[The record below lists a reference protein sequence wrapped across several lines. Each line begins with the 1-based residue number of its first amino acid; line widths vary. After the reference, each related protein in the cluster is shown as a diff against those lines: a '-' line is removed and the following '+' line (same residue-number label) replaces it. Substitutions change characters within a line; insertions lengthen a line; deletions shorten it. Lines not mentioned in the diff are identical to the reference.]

1 MHNMAEKHERRYAEY
16 VAYLIVTVMA
26 VGLLMSIWFAV
37 SSPSAF

>member
-1 MHNMAEKHERRYAEY
+1 MAEKHERRYAEY

-26 VGLLMSIWFAV
+26 VGILMSIWLAV